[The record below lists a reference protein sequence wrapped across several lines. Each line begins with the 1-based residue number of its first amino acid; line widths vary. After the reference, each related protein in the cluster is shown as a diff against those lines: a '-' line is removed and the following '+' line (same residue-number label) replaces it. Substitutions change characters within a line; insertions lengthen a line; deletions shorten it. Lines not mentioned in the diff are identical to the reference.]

1 MPRKKAS
8 EYTPLMQLA
17 DSRYTLERIMGEL
30 ARGCVRAA
38 SWRRAR
44 SGEAEKKRIQ
54 QAEWLGI
61 CLARAII
68 DPGDAHSIADLS
80 TALAEYR
87 TRWT

>member
-1 MPRKKAS
+1 MGRKKAS
-8 EYTPLMQLA
+8 AYTPLMQLA
-17 DSRYTLERIMGEL
+17 DSRHTLEKIMGEF

-44 SGEAEKKRIQ
+44 NSETEKKRIQ

-61 CLARAII
+61 CFARAII
-68 DPGDAHSIADLS
+68 DPGDAHAIADLS

-87 TRWT
+87 LRWT